1 MLGLTPLY
9 TTRAFGCTFR
19 SLCSSAPH
27 EFWTQWRGHRTWAQ
41 VFYYRFSFTDLATY
55 LDDLYAGYYLPTHI
69 YLLSLWW
76 SREHYGLVELCLG
89 LVLHL
94 AVWVELPQLEVVYE
108 GDVVGGMPVQAV
120 AVHVEW
126 HRVDQVVDGGHHLP
140 AHKWVVMIVCP
151 AGNWMVE
158 YCIGLT
164 LNCIGGDLGKT
175 LNGCHMMTQ
184 C

>member
-1 MLGLTPLY
+1 M
-9 TTRAFGCTFR
+9 
-19 SLCSSAPH
+19 
-27 EFWTQWRGHRTWAQ
+27 
-41 VFYYRFSFTDLATY
+41 
-55 LDDLYAGYYLPTHI
+55 YAGYYLPTHI

-94 AVWVELPQLEVVYE
+94 AVWVELSQLEVVYE

-120 AVHVEW
+120 AVHVER

-140 AHKWVVMIVCP
+140 AHKWVIMIVCP

-158 YCIGLT
+158 YCIALT

-184 C
+184 S